1 MAKSGVP
8 DTDFQPWMKTMLS
21 LCISHFN
28 SHYLRTKYSDESS
41 ARGPGSFN
49 GNQHWKPWMCNITK
63 TGLVDNACTM
73 SWICAS
79 LAPDP
84 RTFGSCYLLLTITM
98 LVVRHLCPVVDGSAA
113 SSAPDS
119 KAYVKEITVLLNE
132 GALTLVE
139 ENNEADERIKFEDG
153 NVRAQEVQQF
163 CHDERFRQ
171 EVYKMIKTIHEQGG
185 KLTGTLAPR
194 AAKKPRRDKKAEA
207 AEAPAPAAEAKAAGA
222 AEAGATA
229 VEAAAEEEPAGSW
242 PAGEEFVL
250 PKAAAPA
257 KASALP
263 LQDPMALLAGMKW

>member
-41 ARGPGSFN
+41 LARVSGTFYGH
-49 GNQHWKPWMCNITK
+49 QLWEPWMRNITK
-63 TGLVDNACTM
+63 TSLVENACM
-73 SWICAS
+73 MLMECAS

-84 RTFGSCYLLLTITM
+84 RTFGSCYLLLTSST
-98 LVVRHLCPVVDGSAA
+98 PVPAGNHSSGS

>member
-1 MAKSGVP
+1 MPAGNHSSG
-8 DTDFQPWMKTMLS
+8 S
-21 LCISHFN
+21 
-28 SHYLRTKYSDESS
+28 
-41 ARGPGSFN
+41 
-49 GNQHWKPWMCNITK
+49 
-63 TGLVDNACTM
+63 
-73 SWICAS
+73 
-79 LAPDP
+79 
-84 RTFGSCYLLLTITM
+84 
-98 LVVRHLCPVVDGSAA
+98 

-139 ENNEADERIKFEDG
+139 ENHEADERIKFEDG

-185 KLTGTLAPR
+185 KLTGTLATR

-222 AEAGATA
+222 AEAGAPA
-229 VEAAAEEEPAGSW
+229 VEAEAPAPAAVQI
-242 PAGEEFVL
+242 VL